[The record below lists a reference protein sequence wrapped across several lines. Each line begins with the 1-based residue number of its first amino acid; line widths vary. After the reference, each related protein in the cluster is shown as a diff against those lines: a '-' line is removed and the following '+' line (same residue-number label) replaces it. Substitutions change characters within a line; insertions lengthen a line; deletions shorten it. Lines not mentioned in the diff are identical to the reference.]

1 MGLYFLAKGDLLPI
15 SSFFEREH
23 NVVSRL
29 HENEHC
35 GPLTTSVWW
44 LMLCVNLTELRDAPR
59 DGKTWLLGLFA
70 RVCLEEISIWISE
83 RSQEDDPPQC
93 WWASSNSL
101 RAWWKK
107 KVKEGWIRSL
117 LKPRHPSLLLPLDV
131 GAPCS
136 WAFRFR
142 LGLTPLAPLVLRPL
156 GLDWSYIT
164 RFPEPQAFRQQVV
177 GLLGLHNCLSQSL
190 IVNLFL
196 YIYIYIGSISL
207 EKPNTAYYEWGGT

>member
-1 MGLYFLAKGDLLPI
+1 MDLYFLAKGDLLLI

-59 DGKTWLLGLFA
+59 DGKTWLLGMFA

-83 RSQEDDPPQC
+83 MSQEGDPPQC
-93 WWASSNSL
+93 RWASSNSL

-117 LKPRHPSLLLPLDV
+117 LKLTHPSSPALGRRCSLFLGLRV
-131 GAPCS
+131 QAESYTTGSLGSQAFGFGLKLHHQIS
-136 WAFRFR
+136 WASS
-142 LGLTPLAPLVLRPL
+142 LQTAGCGTARP
-156 GLDWSYIT
+156 
-164 RFPEPQAFRQQVV
+164 P
-177 GLLGLHNCLSQSL
+177 
-190 IVNLFL
+190 
-196 YIYIYIGSISL
+196 
-207 EKPNTAYYEWGGT
+207 